1 MTSTAAKA
9 LYRPDPHIFIDAK
22 EALTGLRTAPAG
34 VRVHVL
40 GGVVTLT
47 GGVHWPFERTDAE
60 DAVRRVEGVRRI
72 VNNIVVFQ
80 AISTQGFEPPDARS

>member
-1 MTSTAAKA
+1 LQVLRNRYWRTAA
-9 LYRPDPHIFIDAK
+9 DIFIAAK
-22 EALTGLRTAPAG
+22 EARSGLRTAPAG

-60 DAVRRVEGVRRI
+60 DAVRRVEGVRHI
-72 VNNIVVFQ
+72 VNNIEVFQ
-80 AISTQGFEPPDARS
+80 TVSTQGFEPPDNAS

>member
-9 LYRPDPHIFIDAK
+9 FYRPDPDIFIDAK

-40 GGVVTLT
+40 RGVVTLT

-60 DAVRRVEGVRRI
+60 DAVRRVEGVRHI
-72 VNNIVVFQ
+72 VNNIEVFQ
-80 AISTQGFEPPDARS
+80 TVSTQGFEPPDNAS